1 MLDSLVG
8 LMQDLINWLYHL
20 TVTMGIPSYFL
31 AIIIFTILVKISL
44 YPLTA
49 KQMKSMKAM
58 QEIQPKIKEIQEKQ
72 KDPQKAQAA
81 MMAVYQE
88 HGVNPLAGCLP
99 ILIQMPIF
107 FALFSALKNF
117 PYASQAH
124 ASTWWFGTTLNLSQP
139 DPLYILPVLAGLSTF
154 VQQKLSMTNVDDPM
168 QKNMLYMMPIMFIF
182 FAAKV
187 HAGLALYWVGFNV
200 LGAVQQYFLNK
211 QPVTVKE
218 VPKQDERGR
227 EKR

>member
-1 MLDSLVG
+1 MFDSLVG
-8 LMQDLINWLYHL
+8 LMQDFINWLYYL
-20 TVTMGIPSYFL
+20 TVNLGIPSYFL
-31 AIIIFTILVKISL
+31 AIIIFTILAKILL

-58 QEIQPKIKEIQEKQ
+58 QEIQPKIKEIQAKQ
-72 KDPQKAQAA
+72 KDPQKSQAE

-107 FALFSALKNF
+107 FALFSALKQF

-124 ASTWWFGTTLNLSQP
+124 ASMWWFGTTLNLSKP
-139 DPLYILPVLAGLSTF
+139 DPYYILPILAGLSTF
-154 VQQKLSMTNVDDPM
+154 VQQKLSSTNVDDPM

-187 HAGLALYWVGFNV
+187 HAGLALYWVAFNV
-200 LGAVQQYFLNK
+200 LGAIQQYFINK
-211 QPVTVKE
+211 QHVTLKE
-218 VPKQDERGR
+218 VSTQNESGR
-227 EKR
+227 KNR